1 MERMDVQIIQR
12 LAGQGQNHG
21 QRYDSQGQIMDSSQ
35 FWSVLISI
43 GRSPL
48 DADVFQ
54 YKTICTTFPVFCVVK
69 VDKVPARPSIIY
81 CLVSGIRCIRLSLF
95 SYHLKI
101 T

>member
-1 MERMDVQIIQR
+1 
-12 LAGQGQNHG
+12 
-21 QRYDSQGQIMDSSQ
+21 MDSVSLVS
-35 FWSVLISI
+35 FDFI

-48 DADVFQ
+48 DAVFFQ
-54 YKTICTTFPVFCVVK
+54 YKIICTTFPVFCVVK

-81 CLVSGIRCIRLSLF
+81 RLVSGIRCIRLFLF